1 MILSTNKYLRSMTPH
16 NRNFILDT
24 ILMVSCQL
32 WEFDIWLY
40 IFKQLYAQCGYIG
53 ILNHLIKATI
63 SVPTIQFR
71 DIIHVYS
78 VGVYYKCM
86 IWLLSNLNHAT
97 SIFFIQGED
106 NYFKL
111 NWIILQQITTKKYKY
126 SLTILWS

>member
-1 MILSTNKYLRSMTPH
+1 MSLSTKKYLRSITPH

-40 IFKQLYAQCGYIG
+40 TFKKLYSQCGYIG
-53 ILNHLIKATI
+53 ILNHLIKDTI

-78 VGVYYKCM
+78 VGVYSTCI
-86 IWLLSNLNHAT
+86 IWLLSNWNHAT

-106 NYFKL
+106 NDFKL

-126 SLTILWS
+126 SLKILLS